1 LSLRASLNLVVECGP
16 GQRAVFARRLS
27 LMIQA
32 ISSVILLFIWSS
44 GPTFAIAPAHSSN
57 GSKAAS
63 SFINSSSH
71 LQRDNSL
78 EAVRRADRAE
88 RGADGKLGQLS
99 AVEHLR
105 RANLYMSNRA
115 FEEARAHWQA
125 LIEHYPNDLNVPAAI
140 YGIGRSYFQSR
151 FYQQSLP
158 FFERVARDYPQT
170 KDGREGLNSSAAALL
185 RLGRALDSAA
195 RYREYTERYPSGER
209 LESAYLNIIDSMRE
223 AGKPQEAINWIART
237 RQKFAGTT
245 TDTNAQFA
253 RLRLD
258 VSEGDWQHAVLAADE
273 LRRMSLVQKDVMTN
287 YAEVSYLR
295 AYSLERAGRTEEA
308 INSYLAIPDTA
319 DSYYGSLATARL
331 LSLVDAGRRPLVT
344 ARTSRAQTEIASADA
359 LYPAPYRETLVRAA
373 ASRRLDPRLLLAIMR
388 QESQFRPRA
397 KSLAAAR
404 GLLQLTIDT
413 ASKYATRA
421 GLKNLQED
429 DLYRP
434 DACITVGS
442 EYISD
447 LTKLF
452 PNLPEAVIASYNG
465 GEDNV
470 ARWVKRSRQN
480 DAGVFTSE
488 IGFAE
493 TKNYVFKVMAN
504 YRAYRQLYTA
514 DLTRK

>member
-1 LSLRASLNLVVECGP
+1 MA
-16 GQRAVFARRLS
+16 
-27 LMIQA
+27 
-32 ISSVILLFIWSS
+32 
-44 GPTFAIAPAHSSN
+44 T
-57 GSKAAS
+57 
-63 SFINSSSH
+63 
-71 LQRDNSL
+71 
-78 EAVRRADRAE
+78 
-88 RGADGKLGQLS
+88 RGADGKLDQLS
-99 AVEHLR
+99 AAEHLR
-105 RANLYMSNRA
+105 RADIYMTNRA
-115 FEEARAHWQA
+115 FEEARAHFQA
-125 LIEHYPNDLNVPAAI
+125 LIKSYPDDLNVPAAI

-151 FYQQSLP
+151 FYAESLP

-185 RLGRALDSAA
+185 RMGRALDAAA

-209 LESAYLNIIDSMRE
+209 VESAYLNIVDSMRE

-258 VSEGDWQHAVLAADE
+258 VAEGDWQHAALAADE
-273 LRRMSLVQKDVMTN
+273 LRRMSLARKDVMTS
-287 YAEVSYLR
+287 YAEVSYLK
-295 AYSLERAGRTEEA
+295 AYSLERAGRTEDA

-319 DSYYGSLATARL
+319 DSYYGGLATTRL
-331 LSLVDAGRRPLVT
+331 LSLVDTARRPLVA
-344 ARTSRAQTEIASADA
+344 ARASRAQTEIADA
-359 LYPAPYRETLVRAA
+359 LYPAPYREALLRAA
-373 ASRRLDPRLLLAIMR
+373 STRRLDPRLLLAIMK

-397 KSLAAAR
+397 KSPAAAR

-413 ASKYATRA
+413 ATKYATRA
-421 GLKNLQED
+421 GLKGLQED

-434 DACITVGS
+434 DASIMVGS
-442 EYISD
+442 EYLSE
-447 LTKLF
+447 LSKLF

-470 ARWVKRSRQN
+470 ARWVKRARQI

-493 TKNYVFKVMAN
+493 TKDYVFKVMAN

-514 DLTRK
+514 ELQRK

>member
-1 LSLRASLNLVVECGP
+1 MN
-16 GQRAVFARRLS
+16 
-27 LMIQA
+27 QA
-32 ISSVILLFIWSS
+32 ISSLILLIMCAA
-44 GPTFAIAPAHSSN
+44 GTTFAGAHAHPSN
-57 GSKAAS
+57 KGKAEAALIK
-63 SFINSSSH
+63 SFPIKLPPR

-78 EAVRRADRAE
+78 EAVRRADLAA
-88 RGADGKLGQLS
+88 RGADGKLDQLS
-99 AVEHLR
+99 AAEHAR
-105 RANLYMSNRA
+105 RADIYMSNRA

-125 LIEHYPNDLNVPAAI
+125 LIESYPNDLNVPAAI

-185 RLGRALDSAA
+185 RMGRALDAAA

-209 LESAYLNIIDSMRE
+209 VESAYLNIIDSMRE
-223 AGKPQEAINWIART
+223 AGRPQEAINWITRT
-237 RQKFAGTT
+237 RQKFPGTT
-245 TDTNAQFA
+245 TETNAQFA

-258 VSEGDWQHAVLAADE
+258 VAEGDWQHAAQAADE
-273 LRRMSLVQKDVMTN
+273 LRRMSLAQKDVMTS
-287 YAEVSYLR
+287 YAEVSYLK
-295 AYSLERAGRTEEA
+295 AYSLERAGRTEDA
-308 INSYLAIPDTA
+308 INTYLAIPDTA
-319 DSYYGSLATARL
+319 DSYYGGLATARL
-331 LSLVDAGRRPLVT
+331 FSLVDTARRALVT
-344 ARTSRAQTEIASADA
+344 ARTTRAQTEIASEDA
-359 LYPAPYRETLVRAA
+359 LYPAPYRETLLRAA
-373 ASRRLDPRLLLAIMR
+373 ATRRLDPRLLLAIMK

-413 ASKYATRA
+413 ATKYATRA
-421 GLKNLQED
+421 GLRNLQED

-434 DACITVGS
+434 DASITVGS
-442 EYISD
+442 EYLSE
-447 LTKLF
+447 LSKLF

-470 ARWVKRSRQN
+470 ARWVKRARQT

-493 TKNYVFKVMAN
+493 TKTYVFKVMAN

-514 DLTRK
+514 ELQRQ

>member
-1 LSLRASLNLVVECGP
+1 MSQS
-16 GQRAVFARRLS
+16 
-27 LMIQA
+27 
-32 ISSVILLFIWSS
+32 ISSLILLVMCAN
-44 GPTFAIAPAHSSN
+44 GAAFASAHARPSN
-57 GSKAAS
+57 NRNAAS
-63 SFINSSSH
+63 AFKEQSSQ

-78 EAVRRADRAE
+78 EGVRRADLE
-88 RGADGKLGQLS
+88 TRGAGGKPDQLS
-99 AVEHLR
+99 AAEHVR
-105 RANLYMSNRA
+105 RANIYMSNRA
-115 FEEARAHWQA
+115 FAEARAHWQA
-125 LIEHYPNDLNVPAAI
+125 LIESYPNDLNVPAAI

-151 FYQQSLP
+151 FYEQSLSY
-158 FFERVARDYPQT
+158 FERVARDYPQT

-185 RLGRALDSAA
+185 RMGRALDAAA

-209 LESAYLNIIDSMRE
+209 IESAYLNIVDSMRE

-237 RQKFAGTT
+237 RQKFPGTT

-258 VSEGDWQHAVLAADE
+258 VAQGDWQHAVQAADE
-273 LRRMSLVQKDVMTN
+273 LRRMSLAQKDVMTS
-287 YAEVSYLR
+287 YAEVSYLK

-319 DSYYGSLATARL
+319 DSYYGGLATARL
-331 LSLVDAGRRPLVT
+331 LSLVDTARRPLVT
-344 ARTSRAQTEIASADA
+344 ARTARAQTEIASADA
-359 LYPAPYRETLVRAA
+359 LYPAPYREALLRAA
-373 ASRRLDPRLLLAIMR
+373 SARRLDPRLLLAIMK

-413 ASKYATRA
+413 ATKYATRA
-421 GLKNLQED
+421 GLKGLQED

-434 DACITVGS
+434 DASITVGS
-442 EYISD
+442 EYLSE
-447 LTKLF
+447 LSKLF
-452 PNLPEAVIASYNG
+452 PNSPEAVIASYNG

-470 ARWVKRSRQN
+470 ARWVKRARQT

-493 TKNYVFKVMAN
+493 TKTYVFKVMAN

-514 DLTRK
+514 ELLRK

>member
-1 LSLRASLNLVVECGP
+1 MSRP
-16 GQRAVFARRLS
+16 
-27 LMIQA
+27 
-32 ISSVILLFIWSS
+32 ISSFILLVMCAAAAS
-44 GPTFAIAPAHSSN
+44 FASAHPHTSN
-57 GSKAAS
+57 HRNDAAS
-63 SFINSSSH
+63 SIKDASQ

-78 EAVRRADRAE
+78 EAVRRADRAT
-88 RGADGKLGQLS
+88 RGAEGKLDQLS
-99 AVEHLR
+99 AEEHLR
-105 RANLYMSNRA
+105 RANIYMSNRA

-125 LIEHYPNDLNVPAAI
+125 LIERYPNDVNVPAAI
-140 YGIGRSYFQSR
+140 NGIGRSYFQSR
-151 FYQQSLP
+151 FYEQSLP

-185 RLGRALDSAA
+185 RMGRALDSAA

-209 LESAYLNIIDSMRE
+209 IESAYLNIVDSLRE
-223 AGKPQEAINWIART
+223 AGKPQEAINWIARI
-237 RQKFAGTT
+237 RQKFAGTAT
-245 TDTNAQFA
+245 ETNAQFA

-258 VSEGDWQHAVLAADE
+258 VAEGDWQHAVLAADE

-295 AYSLERAGRTEEA
+295 AYSLERARRTEEA

-319 DSYYGSLATARL
+319 ESYYGWLATTRL
-331 LSLVDAGRRPLVT
+331 LSLVDASRRPLIAARASR
-344 ARTSRAQTEIASADA
+344 ARTEIVNSDA
-359 LYPAPYRETLVRAA
+359 LYPAPYREALMRAA

-413 ASKYATRA
+413 ATKYATRA

-434 DACITVGS
+434 DASITVGS
-442 EYISD
+442 EYLSD
-447 LTKLF
+447 LTRIF

-470 ARWVKRSRQN
+470 ARWVKRARQS

-514 DLTRK
+514 ELQKQ